1 MNKTNIEDKIK
12 RLDNDK
18 LVYLLCNLIYETP
31 FAKKYRKEKNINN
44 LLNFVNEELYMKKV
58 QKPKNDDIY
67 YLSLVSEKWLLGYFG
82 IKSLKELVES
92 Y

>member
-18 LVYLLCNLIYETP
+18 LVYLLCILIYETP

-44 LLNFVNEELYMKKV
+44 LKRHER
-58 QKPKNDDIY
+58 Q
-67 YLSLVSEKWLLGYFG
+67 EK
-82 IKSLKELVES
+82 I
-92 Y
+92 